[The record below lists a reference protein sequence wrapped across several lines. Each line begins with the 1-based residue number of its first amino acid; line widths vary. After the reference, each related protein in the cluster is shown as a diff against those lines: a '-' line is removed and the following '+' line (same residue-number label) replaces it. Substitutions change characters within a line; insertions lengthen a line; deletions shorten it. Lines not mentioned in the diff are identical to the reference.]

1 MTKEDNVFK
10 DNMASFGEYEPLV
23 RKWCKKHEMVYVMGE
38 FKELFDEIRIM
49 DETTRGKLK

>member
-23 RKWCKKHEMVYVMGE
+23 RKWCEKHHAVYVIEE

-49 DETTRGKLK
+49 DEIRRDK